1 MSEAAAKPGRR
12 QIWKF
17 LLWLGLAGAVALA
30 GLGWYSTTE
39 SFRNLVRERLIA
51 TLERMTGG
59 RGELGSIHVVPFHFQ
74 IEVRNLT
81 IHGREQRGEVPYA
94 QLDRRTAQI
103 TILSLL
109 RTELRLNYVVHD

>member
-39 SFRNLVRERLIA
+39 SFRTLVRERVIA
-51 TLERMTGG
+51 TLERITGG
-59 RGELGSIHVVPFHFQ
+59 RVELGSIHVVPFHFQ
-74 IEVRNLT
+74 FEVRDLT
-81 IHGREQRGEVPYA
+81 IHGREQPGGGSYA
-94 QLDRRTAQI
+94 HVDSLMGAIKILFLVRT
-103 TILSLL
+103 
-109 RTELRLNYVVHD
+109 